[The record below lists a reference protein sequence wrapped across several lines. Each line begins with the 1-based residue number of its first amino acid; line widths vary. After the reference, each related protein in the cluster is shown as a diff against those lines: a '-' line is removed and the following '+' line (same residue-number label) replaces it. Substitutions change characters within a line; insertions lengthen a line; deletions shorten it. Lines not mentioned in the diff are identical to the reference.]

1 MGILITIFIIINI
14 VMIFIIM
21 TQRRP
26 SPVLMMIVPI
36 MVVGI
41 TFIFVMPAMDTLLNP
56 QQTPEYTS
64 NNRISTFT
72 INGER
77 MTEEM
82 YVCHK
87 NYMNQGYSQEIAKQ
101 LCNQQLGII

>member
-1 MGILITIFIIINI
+1 MTIFILMSI

-26 SPVLMMIVPI
+26 MPVLMMIAPI
-36 MVVGI
+36 MVVGV
-41 TFIFVMPAMDTLLNP
+41 TFIFVMPIIETLSEI